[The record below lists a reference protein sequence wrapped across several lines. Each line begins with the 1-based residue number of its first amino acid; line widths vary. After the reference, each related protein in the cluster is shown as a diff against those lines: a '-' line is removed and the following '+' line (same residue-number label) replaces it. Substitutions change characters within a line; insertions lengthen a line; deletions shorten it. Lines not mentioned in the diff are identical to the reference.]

1 METILAMNE
10 RKTRVGLV
18 RMDTHTMYIGCI
30 MEDHDPMLLHGP
42 MPCGRRTRAAR
53 RPLSNQQ
60 RTEGQLR

>member
-30 MEDHDPMLLHGP
+30 MEDHDPMLLRGP
-42 MPCGRRTRAAR
+42 MPCGRHTRAAK
-53 RPLSNQQ
+53 
-60 RTEGQLR
+60 